1 MTYYPPQK
9 NPLEAPPSGG
19 PAGTPPPPGMAPH
32 PGFGAAPTPPHYQYQ
47 QHPYGPP
54 QMPPMPPGYPPHY
67 GAPPPPQ
74 RNWLPVIIVAAVV
87 GLLAIGVGAV
97 AIGSGSDSEPV
108 RSAGSTTMA
117 LPTMAPTTTEEKTWE
132 GAYSYS
138 AVGDACELVTADA
151 MAAFIPTPPEKQ
163 ESESDPPD
171 SYGGGELN
179 CKSSYAVTGQGPTQA
194 STWHDL
200 SVEFAEKS
208 TTSASRFDRSRRELS
223 DPRHDFGPVPG
234 LGTDALSSVTLYS
247 ADHREAYYTLVAWDS
262 NAFVRI
268 YVIVGDDAPLTRE
281 GLNSVFGPQ
290 VQHVFDTLRK

>member
-138 AVGDACELVTADA
+138 AVADACELVTADA
-151 MAAFIPTPPEKQ
+151 MAFFISGPPNKREPEAKPPE
-163 ESESDPPD
+163 
-171 SYGGGELN
+171 SYGGGELS
-179 CKSSYAVTGQGPTQA
+179 CDSSYALTGPGPGQAVTSHVVT
-194 STWHDL
+194 
-200 SVEFAEKS
+200 VEFADELTS
-208 TTSASRFDRSRRELS
+208 SSSRFDSASRSLGKTGDDS
-223 DPRHDFGPVPG
+223 GPVPG
-234 LGTDALSSVTLYS
+234 LAAGGFSSVDWYS
-247 ADHREAYYTLVAWDS
+247 DNHVAYYTLVAWDS
-262 NAFVRI
+262 NAFVKI
-268 YVIVGDDAPLTRE
+268 FVLAGSDAPLTRT
-281 GLNSVFGPQ
+281 GLDAVFSPQ
-290 VQHVFDTLRK
+290 IQHAFDTLRD